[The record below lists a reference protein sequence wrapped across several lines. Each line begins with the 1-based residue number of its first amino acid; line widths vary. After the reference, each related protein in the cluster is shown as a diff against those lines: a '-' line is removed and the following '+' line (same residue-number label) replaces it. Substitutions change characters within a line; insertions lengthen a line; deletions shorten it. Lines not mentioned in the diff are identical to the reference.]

1 MGSSRDLSLLSLAIC
16 ALLLCC
22 CHASR
27 EGESRRYHHREW
39 RLEKLEAVEPTRK
52 VQAEAGVIE
61 YWDQS
66 EEQLQVAGVAP
77 YRTTIQPKGLLL
89 PYYAN
94 SPRLAYVIQG
104 KGIYSAVVP
113 GCPET
118 FQFSEQ
124 SQRRREQR
132 GAGESDEHQ
141 RVHRFREG
149 DVIALPAGVA
159 SWFYNDGQNPVVTI
173 TVADIANRANQ
184 LDQTL
189 RRFELAGQQQ
199 QKGEEGSS
207 GNVFRGLN
215 VETVAEALG
224 ISRETARKLQ
234 AEGDRRGNIVRV
246 EKGLRLARPEQAREE
261 EEAEGGE
268 RERKEEEEEEREER
282 ERKRR
287 EGNGVDEVFCNFR
300 NRENIRDPARADV
313 FSREAGSVTTVNSG
327 KLPILRYLR
336 LSAEGGFLRPNA
348 HFAPHWNI
356 NANSLLYVVRGRAR
370 VQISGGGE
378 GRRALFDGEV
388 RRGQILVVPQ
398 NFVVAAQASG
408 EEAFEWVSFK
418 TEDKA
423 LVSPVA
429 GKASVFR
436 GLPESVLAS
445 AYRLSSEEA
454 RTVKHGR
461 GSEFLIFRPR
471 HQQQEEGRSAAY

>member
-246 EKGLRLARPEQAREE
+246 EKGLRLARPSKLGRKKKPRRRARE
-261 EEAEGGE
+261 
-268 RERKEEEEEEREER
+268 KEEEEEVSEDR
-282 ERKRR
+282 ERNRR
-287 EGNGVDEVFCNFR
+287 DGNGVAEVFCNLS
-300 NRENIRDPARADV
+300 NRETTRDPARADV
-313 FSREAGSVTTVNSG
+313 FSREAGSVTSVNSG

-336 LSAEGGFLRPNA
+336 LSAEGVPQAERPLRA
-348 HFAPHWNI
+348 
-356 NANSLLYVVRGRAR
+356 
-370 VQISGGGE
+370 
-378 GRRALFDGEV
+378 ALEHQ
-388 RRGQILVVPQ
+388 RQQPSILVVPQ

-408 EEAFEWVSFK
+408 EETFEWVSFK